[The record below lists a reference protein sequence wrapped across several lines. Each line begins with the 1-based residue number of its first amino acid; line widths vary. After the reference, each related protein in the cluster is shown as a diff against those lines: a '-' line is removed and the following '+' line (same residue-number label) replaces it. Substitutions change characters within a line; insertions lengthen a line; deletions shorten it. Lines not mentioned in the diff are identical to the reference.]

1 MSIGESDGGLPPDSL
16 IEKEHDILEDCIRVI
31 DKFHDPDSASMVRV
45 GIAPCLPFLVSRD
58 LMRDA
63 ALLAR
68 DKMFHLQTHLVENDE
83 DIAYSLE
90 NLDVGRGSMLKI

>member
-1 MSIGESDGGLPPDSL
+1 MSIGESDGGLPPDSR

-45 GIAPCLPFLVSRD
+45 GIVPCSPFSVSRD
-58 LMRDA
+58 IMRDA

-68 DKMFHLQTHLVENDE
+68 DKMVHLHTHLAENDE
-83 DIAYSLE
+83 EIVYSL
-90 NLDVGRGSMLKI
+90 